1 MWLEGK
7 KGVGVFVIMMIHV
20 EVNSLC
26 QTWNAGSVFLREEFE
41 TSRRSWKKLPPTVD
55 QATSEDVVRAYR
67 QATAEEDLG
76 CDSSFVDFGR
86 MCRG

>member
-26 QTWNAGSVFLREEFE
+26 QTWNAGSVFCGKSLKPADEVGKSCHPPLIKLLRRML
-41 TSRRSWKKLPPTVD
+41 SGRIAKQPQKKI
-55 QATSEDVVRAYR
+55 
-67 QATAEEDLG
+67 
-76 CDSSFVDFGR
+76 
-86 MCRG
+86 